1 MTFMGGNHLRLCHVF
16 CKMKTTNI
24 VAQSLHISL
33 GIHFQKMGRYQEDY
47 VSLIP
52 SDIFSRLPN
61 IPILFVRMIRYSL
74 YMPTQVGNC
83 PQIRSYQWI
92 FGVLSLRYLMNS
104 FDCFKGILKNTLVQ
118 KKRSSIFLQ
127 SFHRLL
133 HAIKRPVRYSILKK
147 IGLALPT
154 MKTKRVYVNQF
165 IDSFR
170 NESIRVFFFKNILM
184 WGYF

>member
-1 MTFMGGNHLRLCHVF
+1 
-16 CKMKTTNI
+16 MKTTNI

-83 PQIRSYQWI
+83 RLIHLYRSI
-92 FGVLSLRYLMNS
+92 SGVSSLRFLTS
-104 FDCFKGILKNTLVQ
+104 FCDYSTDILKNIPVQ
-118 KKRSSIFLQ
+118 KKLNFIFLRL
-127 SFHRLL
+127 FHHLL
-133 HAIKRPVRYSILKK
+133 HAIKRVAKYSILKK

-184 WGYF
+184 